1 MKKYIQVYPIKY
13 LEQSTTHVVM
23 QPLYKEIGNTE
34 YYSEHYVNEE
44 FHQQLP
50 NANMQFVHYQFS
62 VPVCPYSIA

>member
-50 NANMQFVHYQFS
+50 NANMQFVH
-62 VPVCPYSIA
+62 